1 MRKTIMVVTETLVF
15 SLYTP
20 ERPKTQELI
29 NLHRRHTDAC
39 SHIHA
44 HRLYNHP
51 GFPAGPRAEQASS

>member
-1 MRKTIMVVTETLVF
+1 MVVTETLVF
-15 SLYTP
+15 SLYSP

-29 NLHRRHTDAC
+29 NLHHTDAC